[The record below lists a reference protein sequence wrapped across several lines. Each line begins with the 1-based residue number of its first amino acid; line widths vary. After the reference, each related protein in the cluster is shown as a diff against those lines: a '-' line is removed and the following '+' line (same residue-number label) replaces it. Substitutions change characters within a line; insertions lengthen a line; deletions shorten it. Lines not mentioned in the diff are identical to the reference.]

1 MSSKP
6 RRPAVE
12 LGPVLLVLIC
22 CGTGLVR
29 AGHADPLKAQV
40 AARGRGVS
48 SDNLALIG
56 TAASG
61 VVADLRVQKGM
72 HVEQGQ
78 LLVRIECNDLE
89 KELDVKKAQL
99 GALEAALARVEH
111 GPRPEELAVAAAGV
125 ELASTRME
133 QADAD
138 LKRIAPDGPTTSEAQ
153 LDRAK
158 ATVKE
163 TTAQL
168 EEARAKLSLL
178 HSGSRSEDISEAK
191 FLRDAAKASVEEVSA
206 RLDRCSVRAP
216 FSGTVVSTEVTL
228 GQFVSAAA
236 PQTLLE
242 LAGNDRPSVGDN
254 VDQRNTPKNLHQT
267 ESR

>member
-1 MSSKP
+1 MGN
-6 RRPAVE
+6 V
-12 LGPVLLVLIC
+12 
-22 CGTGLVR
+22 
-29 AGHADPLKAQV
+29 
-40 AARGRGVS
+40 
-48 SDNLALIG
+48 ALIG

-61 VVADLRVQKGM
+61 VVVDLRVQNGM

-78 LLVRIECNDLE
+78 ILVRIECNDLE

-111 GPRPEELAVAAAGV
+111 GPRPEELAVAAADV

-163 TTAQL
+163 AAAQL
-168 EEARAKLSLL
+168 EETRAKLSLL
-178 HSGSRSEDISEAK
+178 RSGSRTEDISEAR
-191 FLRDAAKASVEEVSA
+191 FLRDAGKASVEEISA

-216 FSGTVVSTEVTL
+216 FSGTVVSTKVTL

-242 LAGNDRPSVGDN
+242 LAGKDRPGVRDN
-254 VDQRNTPKNLHQT
+254 ADQHDTTKNLH
-267 ESR
+267 

>member
-1 MSSKP
+1 
-6 RRPAVE
+6 
-12 LGPVLLVLIC
+12 
-22 CGTGLVR
+22 
-29 AGHADPLKAQV
+29 
-40 AARGRGVS
+40 
-48 SDNLALIG
+48 
-56 TAASG
+56 
-61 VVADLRVQKGM
+61 
-72 HVEQGQ
+72 
-78 LLVRIECNDLE
+78 
-89 KELDVKKAQL
+89 
-99 GALEAALARVEH
+99 
-111 GPRPEELAVAAAGV
+111 
-125 ELASTRME
+125 ME

-163 TTAQL
+163 ATAQL

-178 HSGSRSEDISEAK
+178 HSGSRSEDVSEAK
-191 FLRDAAKASVEEVSA
+191 FLRDAAKASVDEVSA

-254 VDQRNTPKNLHQT
+254 VDQRDTTKNLHQT
-267 ESR
+267 EGR

>member
-6 RRPAVE
+6 RRPAIE
-12 LGPVLLVLIC
+12 LGLVLFVLIC

-29 AGHADPLKAQV
+29 AGHADPLKARLT
-40 AARGRGVS
+40 ARSRGLS
-48 SDNLALIG
+48 SGKVALIG

-61 VVADLRVQKGM
+61 VVADLRVQNGM

-78 LLVRIECNDLE
+78 ILVRIECNDLE

-111 GPRPEELAVAAAGV
+111 GPRPEELAVAAADV
-125 ELASTRME
+125 ELASTRMA

-163 TTAQL
+163 AAAQL

-178 HSGSRSEDISEAK
+178 RSGSRTEDISEAR
-191 FLRDAAKASVEEVSA
+191 FLRDGAKASVEEISA

-216 FSGTVVSTEVTL
+216 FSGTVVSTKVTL

-242 LAGNDRPSVGDN
+242 LAGNDRPSVRDDA
-254 VDQRNTPKNLHQT
+254 DQRDTTKNLHST
-267 ESR
+267 ESQ